1 MRRRFDVIGDIA
13 VIGCT
18 VDELEKDTAETIL
31 RENKRV
37 RVVLAKSAP
46 VRGAFRLCGLK
57 LVAGENRTLTV
68 HRENGC
74 VFHVDLAAVH
84 FSPRLVN
91 ERRLV
96 AESSEPGEQVLNM
109 FGGLGSFSIE
119 IAKEKRS
126 TLVFNVDIN
135 PDAARLC
142 LKNVLANS
150 LRGRVVTVLSDAK
163 EATNSLFLNKVG
175 RVLLPLPEKSYEY
188 LNAAI
193 SALKDSGTIHYY
205 DFVGIAKRESCVDMV
220 LAKVAKSNTKADLS
234 LRKGR
239 IVKSVAPRRYLVSL
253 ELHAKKSGR
262 V

>member
-1 MRRRFDVIGDIA
+1 
-13 VIGCT
+13 
-18 VDELEKDTAETIL
+18 
-31 RENKRV
+31 
-37 RVVLAKSAP
+37 
-46 VRGAFRLCGLK
+46 
-57 LVAGENRTLTV
+57 
-68 HRENGC
+68 
-74 VFHVDLAAVH
+74 
-84 FSPRLVN
+84 
-91 ERRLV
+91 
-96 AESSEPGEQVLNM
+96 M

-205 DFVGIAKRESCVDMV
+205 GFVGIAKRESCVDMV